1 MALRAVV
8 LSFETLFRA
17 DTARALS
24 RQLLLIL
31 LAGAGWMST
40 PAFGDYDV
48 ARDFSVSANPS
59 PPWSYGSSPTLG
71 GAFTRYTTSIA
82 GSVDQWSFG
91 GLPNVW
97 HNPST
102 VTVQQA
108 TNFTPPGG
116 FGLHPGSGGEY
127 SIARWTAPASG
138 NYSIAGDFIG
148 LDSTFP
154 TTTDVHILHNN
165 SAALELFGGNIASYN
180 VPLTFSLNVTVAAG
194 DTIEFAV
201 GFGGNGFF
209 GDATG
214 LAAVIAPALLLD
226 VVPPSP
232 TVVTNTSDSGLG
244 SLRDAINYVNANCGG
259 QTITFNIPGTGVQTI
274 HPASALP
281 TITCSHAVIN
291 GYSQPGAS
299 RNTLAIGNNAVL
311 RIELSGDRAGA
322 AHGLAVNT
330 DSVGV
335 TGLVIN
341 RFSGSGIHVLAPIG
355 TPGMVVLGNFIGT
368 DPSGTVA
375 RANAVG
381 IGNNAGAT
389 GLGIGSSNPGD
400 RNLISGNLGA
410 GIDLHSGDFTFV
422 GGNYIGTDVSGNAAL
437 PNGTNGIAAINT
449 TNTRVFDNT
458 LSGNLGAGIGLVLS
472 SPATI
477 KSNRIGTNAA
487 GAARLANA
495 HGITVTNTSDI
506 TIGGS
511 TRGDGNV
518 ISGNTGYGVHLF
530 RTSPGNTIWGN
541 FIGTDASG
549 TSALGNGID
558 GVFLDAGSSSE
569 VGCTVPGAGNV
580 IANNGGHGV
589 TVLGG
594 LSAIEGN
601 SIFNN
606 AGLGINLNAGGT
618 VQPNDSCDVDTGGNG
633 AQNYPVLTSVA
644 LSGGSTTISGNF
656 DSTPNVTFRIEFF
669 SNLASDAANNRAGRT
684 FLGFTT
690 VNTGAGC
697 SAPINVTLPV
707 AVAPGNTITATATDA
722 ANNTGWFSNAVAV
735 VSATPV
741 APSITVTPT
750 SLAFA
755 ERTVGTT
762 SAPQTVT
769 LTNNGPGALQIDSVS
784 LTGDFA
790 FTANCTDTLAAGATC
805 AADVTFRPLAAG
817 SRTGSIA
824 IVSNASGSPHALPLS
839 GTGLAAPAPNIHVST
854 NVLDFAP
861 QVVGYESP
869 TQIMTVTNDGN
880 LALDFGSII
889 VSGDFRLRP
898 VTASA
903 TRVACA
909 GSLPIGGS
917 CQIGVAFLPT
927 RAATLEGSLLV
938 MGNAPQAFVR
948 LVGLGID
955 GPPPRLLL
963 VPERLDFDP
972 QPVGTRSAG
981 IPMTI
986 TNNSA
991 DAASIVELSATGEF
1005 SLSDTCTT
1013 IPSRADCSPLL
1024 FFQPTAVGE
1033 RTGTFTVRT
1042 LAEADPY
1049 VVSLAGI
1056 GTFNSVPELVLSVTR
1071 LGFGNVLLGT
1081 ATPMA
1086 LTLSNIGMVPVALDG
1101 IVASGDYLVGGD
1113 CGAAIAAGASC
1124 TVNVSFFP
1132 RMRGQQGGALE
1143 IRSNAEGSPHRVQL
1157 SGAGCSVPSVARSRA
1172 RLDPCSP

>member
-8 LSFETLFRA
+8 LFLATPFWA
-17 DTARALS
+17 GTARALS

-31 LAGAGWMST
+31 LVAAGWLST
-40 PAFGDYDV
+40 PAFGGYDV
-48 ARDFSVSANPS
+48 AGDFSATANPS
-59 PPWSYGSSPTLG
+59 PPWSYGSEPGLG
-71 GAFTRYTTSIA
+71 GAFMTYTSSIR
-82 GSVDQWSFG
+82 GVVDQWSFG

-97 HNPST
+97 HNPSA
-102 VTVQQA
+102 VTVPQA
-108 TNFTPPGG
+108 TNLTPPGG
-116 FGLHPGSGGEY
+116 FGLHPGPSREY

-138 NYSIAGDFIG
+138 TYSIVGDFTG
-148 LDSTFP
+148 LDWYYP

-165 SAALELFGGNIASYN
+165 NAEVQLFSGNIDSYN
-180 VPLTFSLNVTVAAG
+180 VPLNFSLNVIVAAG

-201 GFGGNGFF
+201 GFGSGGFF

-214 LAAVIAPALLLD
+214 LNAVIAPL
-226 VVPPSP
+226 VPSP
-232 TVVTNTSDSGLG
+232 TVVTNTNDIGTG
-244 SLRDAINYVNANCGG
+244 SLRDAITYVNTNCAAR
-259 QTITFNIPGTGVQTI
+259 TITFNIDGGGVHTI
-274 HPASALP
+274 HPLSPLP
-281 TITCSHAVIN
+281 AITCSHAAIN

-299 RNTLAIGNNAVL
+299 RNTLATGNNAVL

-330 DSVGV
+330 DSVRV

-341 RFSGSGIHVLAPIG
+341 RFSRSGIHVLAPVG
-355 TPGMVVLGNFIGT
+355 TVGMEVLGNFIGT
-368 DPSGTVA
+368 DPSGTIA
-375 RANAVG
+375 QANAVG

-389 GLGIGSSNPGD
+389 GLGIGSSDPGD

-449 TNTRVFDNT
+449 TNTQIFDNT

-487 GAARLANA
+487 GTARLANA
-495 HGITVTNTSDI
+495 HGITVTNTSEI

-549 TSALGNGID
+549 ALALGNGID

-580 IANNGGHGV
+580 IANNAGHGV

-601 SIFNN
+601 SIFKN
-606 AGLGINLNAGGT
+606 AGLGINLNPGGT
-618 VQPNDSCDVDTGGNG
+618 VQPNDSCDGDTGGNG
-633 AQNYPVLTSVA
+633 AQNYPVLVSATS
-644 LSGGSTTISGNF
+644 SEGGTAISGNF
-656 DSTPNVTFRIEFF
+656 DSTPNMTFRIEFF

-684 FLGFTT
+684 YLGFTT

-697 SAPINVTLPV
+697 SAPVNVTLPV
-707 AVAPGNTITATATDA
+707 SIAPGNTITATATDA

-735 VSATPV
+735 TGSGPPI

-750 SLAFA
+750 SLTFA
-755 ERTVGTT
+755 ARTVGTT

-769 LTNNGPGALQIDSVS
+769 VTNNGPGAVNVDSVT

-790 FTANCTDTLAAGATC
+790 YTTNCPDAILAGATC
-805 AADVTFRPLAAG
+805 TANVTFTPLAPG
-817 SRTGSIA
+817 LRTGSITA
-824 IVSNASGSPHALPLS
+824 VSNASGSPHTLPLS
-839 GTGLAAPAPNIHVST
+839 GMGLAAPAPNIHVST
-854 NVLDFAP
+854 NAVDFAP
-861 QVVGYESP
+861 QPVGFESA
-869 TQIMTVTNDGN
+869 TQIVTVTNDGN
-880 LALDFGSII
+880 LALEFGPIT
-889 VSGDFRLRP
+889 VTGDFLLRP
-898 VTASA
+898 VAASA
-903 TRVACA
+903 TRVPCA
-909 GSLPIGGS
+909 GSLPVGS
-917 CQIGVAFLPT
+917 SCHLGVTFRPSRADTLTGFLVI
-927 RAATLEGSLLV
+927 S
-938 MGNAPQAFVR
+938 GNAPEASVH
-948 LVGLGID
+948 LVGVGID
-955 GPPPRLLL
+955 GPPPRALT
-963 VPERLDFDP
+963 VPDRIVFDP
-972 QPVGTRSAG
+972 QPVGTRNAG
-981 IPMTI
+981 LAMTI
-986 TNNSA
+986 TNTSA
-991 DAASIVELSATGEF
+991 DVASITELSATGEF

-1013 IPSRADCSPLL
+1013 IAARGDCSPLL
-1024 FFQPTAVGE
+1024 FFQPTALGE
-1033 RTGTFTVRT
+1033 RTGTLTLRT
-1042 LAEADPY
+1042 LAETDPY
-1049 VVSLAGI
+1049 VVDLSGT
-1056 GTFNSVPELVLSVTR
+1056 GTFNSVPELALSVTR
-1071 LGFGNVLLGT
+1071 LGFGNVLLGS

-1086 LTLSNIGMVPVALDG
+1086 LALTNVGLVPVALEG
-1101 IVASGDYLVGGD
+1101 VLAIGDYLVTHD
-1113 CGAAIAAGASC
+1113 CGTTIAVGGAC
-1124 TVNVSFFP
+1124 TVHVTFFP

-1157 SGAGCSVPSVARSRA
+1157 SGVGCSVPSIASSRVRSN
-1172 RLDPCSP
+1172 PCAP